1 MRKEEYE
8 YAFFEASFA
17 SLLMMPIASHWNA
30 LAKAKQAVILQ
41 ARSTEMYKHNSLVA
55 SRWQGVEVMLCQH
68 FGGLTGN
75 SHPTEA
81 WEEQLCVGET
91 NCLQHKT
98 QNWNCRRLNA
108 SMSVQQQSGIPKAW
122 ALFLSLSTC
131 CFQSDCDGASCAT
144 RTF

>member
-1 MRKEEYE
+1 MRKEFE

-41 ARSTEMYKHNSLVA
+41 AKSTEMYKHNSLVA

-68 FGGLTGN
+68 FGGLTAN
-75 SHPTEA
+75 SPNRSLRGTA
-81 WEEQLCVGET
+81 LCGRNEW
-91 NCLQHKT
+91 LQHKT